1 MRSSPASSTTAP
13 PTSRAAKPS
22 ARLPARQ
29 QKSEIDPSPTLTRQ
43 FDSLCPSYLVVCAVC
58 AKCES
63 SVQLVCRAVS
73 GCDARAVGA
82 GVVRS
87 WLLTHSKLRNLTPP
101 ITTSHPGLR
110 TPPRSIRGGRM
121 RGEGDMR
128 TAEVV
133 PLGARHTSRRPH
145 DAPAGARQ
153 PPPLRRAETRAP
165 HEQSRRRAPAAA
177 AEELLRG
184 AEAEAVLVVDEDDN
198 VGVVRG
204 GGGGDVRALELRRA
218 HQASEGNSYAARAW
232 SEEDPTRCTRT
243 CPCRGSG

>member
-29 QKSEIDPSPTLTRQ
+29 QKSETDPSPTLTRQ

-101 ITTSHPGLR
+101 STTSHPGLR
-110 TPPRSIRGGRM
+110 TPRRSIRGW
-121 RGEGDMR
+121 
-128 TAEVV
+128 
-133 PLGARHTSRRPH
+133 
-145 DAPAGARQ
+145 
-153 PPPLRRAETRAP
+153 
-165 HEQSRRRAPAAA
+165 
-177 AEELLRG
+177 
-184 AEAEAVLVVDEDDN
+184 
-198 VGVVRG
+198 
-204 GGGGDVRALELRRA
+204 A
-218 HQASEGNSYAARAW
+218 HARAQGMR
-232 SEEDPTRCTRT
+232 TRCTCTAERCTRRWRPSARGTPAEGRT
-243 CPCRGSG
+243 AGRRASAAASPPGRALAAATDSLLCSRRVPQINA

>member
-29 QKSEIDPSPTLTRQ
+29 QKSETDPSPTLTRQ

-110 TPPRSIRGGRM
+110 TPRRSIRGWAHARAQG
-121 RGEGDMR
+121 MR
-128 TAEVV
+128 TRCTCTAERCTRRWR
-133 PLGARHTSRRPH
+133 PSARGT
-145 DAPAGARQ
+145 PAGVVAVGQPRVDVAR
-153 PPPLRRAETRAP
+153 PRCRPREGVARERAP
-165 HEQSRRRAPAAA
+165 HADALDGCGVGCAGRA
-177 AEELLRG
+177 E
-184 AEAEAVLVVDEDDN
+184 N
-198 VGVVRG
+198 FG
-204 GGGGDVRALELRRA
+204 GGGGARGRGEAEIAHRTQQRSQATRRRA
-218 HQASEGNSYAARAW
+218 ASCASSFRAF
-232 SEEDPTRCTRT
+232 RAC
-243 CPCRGSG
+243 